1 VFTYKLNSF
10 IICSKIE
17 KQIDFNPVGAGK
29 MEKQKVLKQYNDLIN
44 VLGRLTEGTPLY
56 KQYKAQAVAAKARL
70 IELS

>member
-1 VFTYKLNSF
+1 
-10 IICSKIE
+10 
-17 KQIDFNPVGAGK
+17 
-29 MEKQKVLKQYNDLIN
+29 MEKQKVLKQYRDLIT